1 MLKLLGIFFA
11 VISLAACSSTVANPE
26 YSRNQIYVNQVGY
39 LPDQEKYFMVD
50 SVKGNFNIISSV
62 DDSIVYSGK
71 TIMHNP
77 DDISSGMTLYI
88 GDFTDFDQEGE
99 FYIEMKNAA
108 PSFPF
113 KINNSIYNDV
123 RDISLRSF
131 YFQRSGIDIPEE
143 YAGKFA
149 RKAGHTEPLKY
160 HRSSPISGTK
170 DLTGGW
176 YDAGDYGRY
185 ITSASVTLGIM
196 MMGYE
201 QYPEKFDF
209 DNNNIP
215 ESGNGISDYLDE
227 IRYELEWMLKMQHKG
242 DDEYKGAL
250 PFMVNS
256 FDYDGAMPENATPQY
271 IYEFSSITTAD
282 FAAVMSQAYRLYKEI
297 DIDFAVQCLN
307 AAELAWGFIK
317 DRDLYPEDGFIRP
330 LDTVT
335 GGYADS
341 PSYNDYDDR
350 VWASVELFLSTGKQ
364 EYHDIVLEAFT
375 GIKQLDTTLSY
386 SNTMGFAGIQY
397 ILGKHQSIDTE
408 LQNHMKEL
416 FLEYCTNLTAQINS
430 DGFKSSL
437 TEWEY
442 VWGANG
448 TLLSRAELLIFAYE
462 LTGEKS
468 YYNAA
473 LSQLNYVLGLNV
485 NNMSYVSKL
494 GTVYPRNIHHV
505 IFAADGIDDIFPGF
519 VAGGPNWRLEQ
530 DHILSTIFIDSTP
543 NAQCYV
549 DKYES
554 YSSNENCILYNAPLT
569 PVAAYFSN

>member
-1 MLKLLGIFFA
+1 MFKLLGTCFVA
-11 VISLAACSSTVANPE
+11 VILTACSSTVANPE
-26 YSRNQIYVNQVGY
+26 YSRNQVYVNQVGY
-39 LPDQEKYFMVD
+39 LINHEKYFMVD
-50 SVKGNFNIISSV
+50 SVKGSFNIRSV
-62 DDSIVYSGK
+62 ADDSIVYNGK
-71 TIMHNP
+71 TVMHNP
-77 DDISSGMTLYI
+77 DDVSSGMTLYV
-88 GDFTDFDQEGE
+88 GDFSDFNQEGE
-99 FYIEMKNAA
+99 YYIEMKNANA
-108 PSFPF
+108 SFPF
-113 KINNSIYNDV
+113 LIGDNIYNDV
-123 RDISLRSF
+123 RDASLKSF
-131 YFQRSGIDIPEE
+131 YFQRASVDIPEE
-143 YAGKFA
+143 YAGKFS

-185 ITSASVTLGIM
+185 ITSAAVTLGIM

-201 QYPEKFDF
+201 QYPEKFNF
-209 DNNNIP
+209 DNINIP

-227 IRYELEWMLKMQHKG
+227 IRVELEWMLKMQHTG

-256 FDYDGAMPENATPQY
+256 LNYDGAMPDKATPQY
-271 IYEFSSITTAD
+271 IYDFSSITTAD
-282 FAAVMSQAYRLYKEI
+282 FAAVMSQAYRLFKDVDSE
-297 DIDFAVQCLN
+297 FAVKCLDS
-307 AAELAWGFIK
+307 AELAWDFIK

-341 PSYNDYDDR
+341 PSFNDYDDR

-364 EYHDIVLEAFT
+364 EYHDSALDAFT
-375 GIKQLDTTLSY
+375 GISELNTTLSY
-386 SNTMGFAGIQY
+386 TNTMGFAGIQY
-397 ILGKHQSIDTE
+397 VLGNHKDMDRE
-408 LQNHMKEL
+408 LQSSMKEL
-416 FLEYCTNLTAQINS
+416 FLEYCTSLTAQINS

-448 TLLSRAELLIFAYE
+448 TLLSRAELLIFGYE
-462 LTGEKS
+462 LTGDKS

-505 IFAADGIDDIFPGF
+505 IFSADGIDDIFPGF
-519 VAGGPNWRLEQ
+519 VAGGPNWRIDQ
-530 DHILSTIFIDSTP
+530 DYVLPTMFIDSTP
-543 NAQCYV
+543 NAQCYA